1 MTAETATLP
10 LTILGGYL
18 GAGKTTLLNNLLQ
31 NNDGLRIGLIVNDFG
46 QVNIDAQL
54 IASHDDSQINLTNG
68 CVCCTMTD
76 GFFEA
81 LESLREGPAPLDHL
95 VVEASGVADV
105 GKLSQYGH
113 LPGYVLHA
121 VVVVVDAETIRSKTR
136 DKYVGATVKRQLSQ
150 ADLLILNKCDL
161 ADDVSSLQQWL
172 PDMGVRA
179 PVVKTRFA
187 RVDASVLLGDPV
199 HAPPPFPAGET
210 VAGHHQAHAHH
221 LSVAVELSEPCA
233 VDVMQSCLA
242 SLSGDVVR
250 CKGWFND
257 AAGQFWEVQ
266 GVGLRRQVTQLER
279 QIEGTG
285 KLVLIGVE
293 GVGDPA
299 LWMQHLCNKL
309 PGVTP
314 VE

>member
-161 ADDVSSLQQWL
+161 ADDVAQ
-172 PDMGVRA
+172 
-179 PVVKTRFA
+179 VKSDVESIEEDTDILVNHIPPA
-187 RVDASVLLGDPV
+187 RVFLTSEEFEGDLVDEARSLNFTGSDGLLV
-199 HAPPPFPAGET
+199 R
-210 VAGHHQAHAHH
+210 
-221 LSVAVELSEPCA
+221 EPLFL
-233 VDVMQSCLA
+233 M
-242 SLSGDVVR
+242 
-250 CKGWFND
+250 
-257 AAGQFWEVQ
+257 
-266 GVGLRRQVTQLER
+266 
-279 QIEGTG
+279 
-285 KLVLIGVE
+285 
-293 GVGDPA
+293 
-299 LWMQHLCNKL
+299 H
-309 PGVTP
+309 
-314 VE
+314 